1 MKRSIRAAALSLI
14 AALAA
19 PLFATPAH
27 AADATLHVDAAYV
40 TKSGSGPRAIVLIPG
55 LGSGAYVFDG
65 VALSLAKRYTVYAI
79 TFAGFDGEPPVQG
92 PYLDA
97 FEKSLLDLIAQEHL
111 VKPILVGHSLGGY
124 LAVRTAE
131 TIPDQIGGVVAI
143 ESLALYPPLKPS
155 ETLAERRTA
164 FIPFRDQMVAA
175 SKTDFDAQ
183 TRATTATMVTDP
195 KNVDSITARE
205 IKSDRATFV
214 GAFYEMSLADL
225 HPGLSK
231 IVAPVLVLAAAPSET
246 QAEGYRAFYAQDYA
260 GTPQLDVVA
269 IAPSKHF
276 IMYDQPEKFAT
287 ALNTFLTTVAP

>member
-1 MKRSIRAAALSLI
+1 MNRPVHVAVVGLI

-19 PLFATPAH
+19 PLLAAPVH

-40 TKSGSGPRAIVLIPG
+40 TKTGSGPRAIVLIPG

-65 VALSLAKRYTVYAI
+65 IAPSLAKRYTVYTI
-79 TFAGFDGEPPVQG
+79 TFAGFDGEPPIQG

-97 FEKSLLDLIAQEHL
+97 FAKSLLDLIAQEHL

-143 ESLALYPPLKPS
+143 ESLALYPPLTPG
-155 ETLAERRTA
+155 ETLAARRSA
-164 FIPFRDQMVAA
+164 FIPLHDQMVAA
-175 SKTDFDAQ
+175 SDADFDAQ
-183 TRATTATMVTDP
+183 TRTTMATMVTDP
-195 KNVDSITARE
+195 KTVDLITTRE

-231 IVAPVLVLAAAPSET
+231 IVAPVLVLAAAPSEA
-246 QAEGYRAFYAQDYA
+246 QADSYRAFYARDYA
-260 GTPQLDVVA
+260 GTPQLDVIA

-276 IMYDQPEKFAT
+276 LMYDRPEKFASALT
-287 ALNTFLTTVAP
+287 AFLTTVAP